1 MFLIKSFILIPTHV
15 YLPIVIHREHV
26 VELGLFLSKR
36 KEAKPL
42 RAKSRLRRLRSET
55 PLRRQKCSLSPFVT
69 QWLSWVLPGD
79 LTALGP
85 KRKIAPPQPGKG
97 RYHLPPFAASDSR
110 HNLCPGTTLS
120 REAAGRVCL
129 WALAHPGKGCC
140 YLPPSAA
147 SDSRHNLSFSTTV
160 RCEAPGRVCGRPLGR

>member
-15 YLPIVIHREHV
+15 YLPIVIHREHE

-69 QWLSWVLPGD
+69 QWLSWVLPGV
-79 LTALGP
+79 LAVFCP
-85 KRKIAPPQPGKG
+85 KRKIAPRNLAMGDFN
-97 RYHLPPFAASDSR
+97 LPPSAAHDSR

-129 WALAHPGKGCC
+129 WALAHRG
-140 YLPPSAA
+140 
-147 SDSRHNLSFSTTV
+147 
-160 RCEAPGRVCGRPLGR
+160 APGRVRCRRGFLPDVLGRRWRKLPAWRRSSRRFW